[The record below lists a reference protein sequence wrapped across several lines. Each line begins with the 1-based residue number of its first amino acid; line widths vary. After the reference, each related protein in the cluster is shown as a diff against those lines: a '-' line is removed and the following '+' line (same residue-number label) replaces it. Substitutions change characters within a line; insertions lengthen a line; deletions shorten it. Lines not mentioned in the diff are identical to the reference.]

1 MLSYGHHTHQTIV
14 KNMSLLTRS
23 TNLALTFILLITI
36 ILNTGCQMNKIAHY
50 QDKHPA
56 LTMEN
61 FFSGST
67 KGYGMIQKNSGE
79 LRRRFTVEMTG
90 EWQGKKGIL
99 DEAFIYDDGEQQHR
113 QWQITQ
119 IDNHHFNATAKDVI
133 GIASGEQYGAAI
145 HMIYTLEIPY
155 RGTTINITMDDWLY
169 RIDDNV
175 VLNNTTMKKFGIPLG
190 RMTASFYKEKL
201 G

>member
-1 MLSYGHHTHQTIV
+1 MDTITYHV
-14 KNMSLLTRS
+14 LLKNMSPLTRVAI
-23 TNLALTFILLITI
+23 LAFTFT
-36 ILNTGCQMNKIAHY
+36 LNTGCHMNKIAHY
-50 QDKHPA
+50 QDKHPV

-145 HMIYTLEIPY
+145 HMIYTLKIPY
-155 RGTTINITMDDWLY
+155 QGSTISMTMDDWLY

-175 VLNNTTMKKFGIPLG
+175 VLNNATMKKFGIPLG
-190 RMTASFYKEKL
+190 RVTASFYKETL
-201 G
+201 S